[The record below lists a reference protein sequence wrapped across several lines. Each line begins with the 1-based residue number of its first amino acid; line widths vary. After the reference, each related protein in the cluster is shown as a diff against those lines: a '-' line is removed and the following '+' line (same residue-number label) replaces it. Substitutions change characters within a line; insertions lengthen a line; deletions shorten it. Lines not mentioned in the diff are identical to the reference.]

1 VVAIVTGVLLGVVLL
16 AGSAQ
21 AFHLFRADWSY
32 KSRPMGEP
40 WQVCTA
46 GMPAGFAATIRRA
59 ASTWNYRGFRFTF
72 KSNGCSSGGGRP
84 RFNGVNQIG
93 LGSGLGRGVLAST
106 TRFYNRGS
114 GQMLECDLRFNDAQ
128 RWYVG
133 RGNVPNGQIDLYSV
147 ALHEFGHCLGLEHSG
162 GRSTVMSPTIG
173 DGVAR
178 RRLGSDDIA
187 GRAAI
192 YGR

>member
-21 AFHLFRADWSY
+21 AFRLFRADWSY

-133 RGNVPNGQIDLYSV
+133 RGNV
-147 ALHEFGHCLGLEHSG
+147 HCLGLEHSG